1 MFGSASVSAS
11 ARRFASSSRNFMPS
25 CSGNPSLAASNP
37 GLQTSAR
44 FSSLSRTS
52 NTQNG
57 FTEVHRK
64 VIMSTGITPQACSSP
79 AKLNARFR
87 NLPMQSFNKNPLET
101 EHRTSE
107 GNANT
112 DNLRD
117 DGWRVSYF
125 QLFVIRKP
133 AFPLGT
139 IHVKLLYRSANCHAT
154 SQRLKFTTTRTLS
167 V

>member
-44 FSSLSRTS
+44 FSSLWRTS

-57 FTEVHRK
+57 FTEVQRK

-101 EHRTSE
+101 EHRTTK

-117 DGWRVSYF
+117 DG
-125 QLFVIRKP
+125 
-133 AFPLGT
+133 
-139 IHVKLLYRSANCHAT
+139 
-154 SQRLKFTTTRTLS
+154 
-167 V
+167 